1 MFDHVA
7 IAVAD
12 LAASERFYR
21 TVLSVLGV
29 EPSHADAALVEWEDW
44 DIGAADREHP
54 VARGLH
60 VGFRAPSREAVDAFW
75 RLGIDAGYR
84 DGGGPGPRTIYGP
97 DYYGGF
103 LLDPDGNSV
112 EAVHTKRE
120 DPVVIAFVAALPIVI
135 SINLAACRWINTT
148 WSSWASGSSGARIE
162 RQLDKV
168 RPTRVGRAATRW
180 IASDSDVRFAAA
192 AALTCAIVAVTLGRS
207 VAGRP
212 LTSHRV
218 RLAAVSYALFSVG
231 LFTMVGVVAGEA
243 LNAL

>member
-1 MFDHVA
+1 MDERRANVGGHASAAAGAIVA
-7 IAVAD
+7 YWLAD
-12 LAASERFYR
+12 GY
-21 TVLSVLGV
+21 V
-29 EPSHADAALVEWEDW
+29 
-44 DIGAADREHP
+44 IGLP
-54 VARGLH
+54 
-60 VGFRAPSREAVDAFW
+60 
-75 RLGIDAGYR
+75 
-84 DGGGPGPRTIYGP
+84 
-97 DYYGGF
+97 
-103 LLDPDGNSV
+103 
-112 EAVHTKRE
+112 
-120 DPVVIAFVAALPIVI
+120 VAALAAMWNPLIVFLAALTTVI
-135 SINLAACRWINTT
+135 SINLVACRWINTA

-212 LTSHRV
+212 LNSHRV

-243 LNAL
+243 LSAL

>member
-1 MFDHVA
+1 MKCV
-7 IAVAD
+7 V
-12 LAASERFYR
+12 
-21 TVLSVLGV
+21 T
-29 EPSHADAALVEWEDW
+29 
-44 DIGAADREHP
+44 GAAGFIGSHLCERLLLDGHT
-54 VARGLH
+54 VRGLDSF
-60 VGFRAPSREAVDAFW
+60 VP
-75 RLGIDAGYR
+75 YY
-84 DGGGPGPRTIYGP
+84 PR
-97 DYYGGF
+97 
-103 LLDPDGNSV
+103 SV
-112 EAVHTKRE
+112 KE
-120 DPVVIAFVAALPIVI
+120 
-135 SINLAACRWINTT
+135 INLAACRWINTA

-243 LNAL
+243 LSAL